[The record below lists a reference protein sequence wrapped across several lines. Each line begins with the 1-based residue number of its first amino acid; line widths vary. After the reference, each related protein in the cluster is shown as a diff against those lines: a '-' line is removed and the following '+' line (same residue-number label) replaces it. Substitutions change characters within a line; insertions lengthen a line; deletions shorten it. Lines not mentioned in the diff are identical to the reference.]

1 MILVSPSLLAADFA
15 NLKEHVALI
24 EDAGADYLHLDVM
37 DGCFVPNISF
47 GAPIIAALRPHSRL
61 KFDVHLM
68 ISRPERYVKM
78 FSDAGADI
86 ITFHLESTSDP
97 EGMISLIRSLG
108 KEVSISISPDTE
120 AEALFPYLDLL
131 DMVLVMTVYPGFGG
145 QKLIPETVEKV
156 RILRAELNRRGLHTH
171 IEVDGG
177 ISEKNSKLLTDA
189 GADVIVAGSAIF
201 GSDRPK
207 EVISAIKS

>member
-108 KEVSISISPDTE
+108 REVSISISPDTE

-156 RILRAELNRRGLHTH
+156 KILRTELDRRGLHTH

-177 ISEKNSKLLTDA
+177 ISEKNSRLLTDA